1 MATVQVGF
9 CAAQNGKEQKSV
21 CVATAQVRFRA
32 AQNGKEQKSVRGNS
46 SGALSCGSKWEGTE
60 ECVRGDSPGA
70 LPCGS
75 KWEGTEEC
83 VRGDSPGVLM
93 YRVDQNHICTGF
105 IRYFWPANPE
115 IDVHIRCK
123 YTVLAN
129 PAYLR
134 PNMESRKS

>member
-1 MATVQVGF
+1 MERRPLSLRSSMARRVCPWRQSR
-9 CAAQNGKEQKSV
+9 CA
-21 CVATAQVRFRA
+21 
-32 AQNGKEQKSVRGNS
+32 SVRLKMGRKGECVCGDS
-46 SGALSCGSKWEGTE
+46 PGGLLCGSKWEGTE
-60 ECVRGDSPGA
+60 ECVRGDSSGA

>member
-1 MATVQVGF
+1 MERRPLSLRSSMARRVCPWRQSR
-9 CAAQNGKEQKSV
+9 CA
-21 CVATAQVRFRA
+21 
-32 AQNGKEQKSVRGNS
+32 SVRLKMGRK
-46 SGALSCGSKWEGTE
+46 G
-60 ECVRGDSPGA
+60 ECVCGDSPGG
-70 LPCGS
+70 LLCGS